1 MVSVTSSFGSIQR
14 AVRIEKM
21 LSSGLI
27 FVPLAVSSNDARNLV
42 QLNELFKG
50 DSDSWD
56 TCRVKVEK
64 IKE

>member
-1 MVSVTSSFGSIQR
+1 
-14 AVRIEKM
+14 M

-27 FVPLAVSSNDARNLV
+27 FVPLAVSSNDARGLV
-42 QLNELFKG
+42 QLNELFKS